1 MRTTMITLMLAVATA
16 ATAQDLANSTDLA
29 EVRRA
34 AEDGDAAAQA
44 ELGDVYWHGGGVDQ
58 DYREAISWYRR
69 AAEQGNVGGQLGLGT
84 AYWEGVGVPQDHAE
98 AARWL
103 RLAAEQGDPGG
114 QFGLGSAYWNG
125 LGVPQDH
132 IEAHMWFNL
141 AGAQGN
147 EGAVRARDKVAER
160 MTREQL
166 AEAQRR
172 ARERFEGG
180 TGEGTDSGSGTGGV
194 YRPGAGIVNPRL
206 LREVRPQYTA
216 EALRAKISGT
226 VYLEMVVLPDGTVGD
241 VRITRSLDPV
251 YGLDEEAIKAARQWL
266 FEPGTRFG
274 VPGSILVSLALDFN
288 IGR

>member
-1 MRTTMITLMLAVATA
+1 MPARPMRTTMITLMLAVATA
-16 ATAQDLANSTDLA
+16 AAAQDLANSTDLA

-44 ELGDVYWHGGGVDQ
+44 ELGDVHWYGDGVDQ

-69 AAEQGNVGGQLGLGT
+69 AAGQGNVAGQLGLGT

-103 RLAAEQGDPGG
+103 RLAAEQGNPGG

-125 LGVPQDH
+125 LGVPQDD

-166 AEAQRR
+166 RR
-172 ARERFEGG
+172 RSGAHA
-180 TGEGTDSGSGTGGV
+180 SGSREARAPTADRVQAASTGRV
-194 YRPGAGIVNPRL
+194 PA
-206 LREVRPQYTA
+206 
-216 EALRAKISGT
+216 SS
-226 VYLEMVVLPDGTVGD
+226 
-241 VRITRSLDPV
+241 TRV
-251 YGLDEEAIKAARQWL
+251 CCAR
-266 FEPGTRFG
+266 
-274 VPGSILVSLALDFN
+274 
-288 IGR
+288 